1 MRRYNVSNKV
11 YFSVEKNCFPHWRIR
26 IRISCFVFL
35 SIVSIS
41 RSTLGVFR
49 TREPKEGEKRERE
62 WDEEPSRGRI
72 IHKRGGFSLI
82 NCICQ

>member
-49 TREPKEGEKRERE
+49 TREPKEGEKKRE
-62 WDEEPSRGRI
+62 SGTKSHRI

-82 NCICQ
+82 NCTCQ